1 MNLNTKVKEE
11 NTYDAIVI
19 GSGISGGWAAKELCE
34 KGLKTLVL
42 EKGRDVKHI
51 TDYPTANKMPWD
63 FPYGDK
69 VSVAE
74 SKEYQKQMRTGYSV
88 TESTKHWWVKDT
100 EHPYTE
106 TKRFDWMRGYHVG
119 GRSIMWGRQSYR
131 WSEMDFEAN
140 ALDGHG
146 VDWPIR
152 YNDLSSWY
160 DYVEDFIGVSGQN
173 ENLPQL
179 PDGKFL
185 PAMEMNC
192 IELHV
197 RDRVKEKFN
206 DRVLTIGRT
215 AHLTGNATR
224 GLRGTC
230 RNRNLCMRGCPLGG
244 YFSSNSSTL
253 PAAQA
258 TGNLTLRPFSA
269 VSEILYDKETK
280 KAVGVRILDTETKET
295 IDYFSKIVFLN
306 ASTIGSAQ
314 ILMQSAT
321 NIWPEGL
328 GSSSNELGHNL
339 MDHHFFAGA
348 MGIHM
353 GFQDKYY
360 THERPNGIYIPRF
373 RNIPGKPET
382 KKSYLRG
389 FGYQGMASRVDWTK
403 AIKELTVGKSIKE
416 LVQTPGPWNMGILAF
431 GECLPY
437 HDNKMTLNKEVTDIN
452 GMPTVT
458 FDVEWKENELEMRK
472 DMVGSA
478 VEILEA
484 SDFAQVMPING
495 MSYPGLG
502 IHEMGT
508 ARMGK
513 DSKTSVLNKWNQVWD
528 AKNVFVTDGAA
539 MSSSACQNPSLTYMA
554 LTARAADYAVSE
566 LKKGNI

>member
-1 MNLNTKVKEE
+1 MKLNVSSKKEHS
-11 NTYDAIVI
+11 YDAIVI

-34 KGLKTLVL
+34 NGLKTLVL

-51 TDYPTANKMPWD
+51 VDYPTANKMPWD
-63 FPYGDK
+63 YPYGDK
-69 VSVAE
+69 LTVE
-74 SKEYQKQMRTGYSV
+74 ETKDYQKQMRTGYTL

-106 TKRFDWMRGYHVG
+106 TKPFDWMRGYHVG

-140 ALDGHG
+140 AIDGHG

-160 DYVEDFIGVSGQN
+160 DHVEDFIGVSGQN

-179 PDGKFL
+179 PDGQFL
-185 PAMEMNC
+185 PPMELNC
-192 IELHV
+192 IEQHV

-206 DRVLTIGRT
+206 DRILTIGRT
-215 AHLTGNATR
+215 AHLTGNAKR
-224 GLRGTC
+224 GQRGTC
-230 RNRNLCMRGCPLGG
+230 QNRNLCIRGCPIGG

-253 PAAQA
+253 PAAQS

-269 VSEILYDKETK
+269 VREILYNKETK
-280 KAVGVRILDTETKET
+280 KAIGVRILDTETKET
-295 IDYFSKIVFLN
+295 IDFFSKIVFLN
-306 ASTIGSAQ
+306 ASTVGSAQ

-321 NIWPEGL
+321 DVWPEGL

-339 MDHHFFAGA
+339 MDHHMMAGA
-348 MGIHM
+348 IGIHM
-353 GFQDKYY
+353 DFQDKYY
-360 THERPNGIYIPRF
+360 RHERPNGIYIPRF
-373 RNIPGKPET
+373 RNIPNKPGT
-382 KKSYLRG
+382 NKNYLRG

-403 AIKELTVGKSIKE
+403 SIKELTVGKLIKE
-416 LVQTPGPWNMGILAF
+416 LVQKPGPWTMGIIGM

-437 HDNKMTLNKEVTDIN
+437 HENKVTLNKEVIDIN

-458 FDVEWKENELEMRK
+458 FDVEWKENELEMQK
-472 DMVGSA
+472 DMTSSA

-484 SDFAQVMPING
+484 SDFAQVMPLSQG
-495 MSYPGLG
+495 SHPGLG

-513 DSKTSVLNKWNQVWD
+513 DPKTSVLNKWNQVWD
-528 AKNVFVTDGAA
+528 AQNVFVTDGAA
-539 MSSSACQNPSLTYMA
+539 MTSSACQNPSLTYMA
-554 LTARAADYAVSE
+554 LTARASDYAVSE
-566 LKKGNI
+566 LKKGNL

>member
-1 MNLNTKVKEE
+1 MYLNDKATAQ

-42 EKGRDVKHI
+42 EKGRDVKHPN
-51 TDYPTANKMPWD
+51 YPTAHKMPWD

-69 VSVAE
+69 LTIAE
-74 SKEYQKQMRTGYSV
+74 SKDYQKQMRTGYSV
-88 TESTKHWWVKDT
+88 TASTKHWWVKDT

-131 WSEMDFEAN
+131 WSEMDFAAN
-140 ALDGHG
+140 AVDGYG

-160 DYVEDFIGVSGQN
+160 DYVEEFIGVSGQS

-185 PAMEMNC
+185 PPMELNC
-192 IELHV
+192 LEQHV

-206 DRVLTIGRT
+206 DRILTIGRT
-215 AHLTGNATR
+215 AHLTGRATR
-224 GLRGTC
+224 GQRGTC
-230 RNRNLCMRGCPLGG
+230 QNRNLCMRGCPLGG

-253 PAAQA
+253 PAAYA

-269 VSEILYDKETK
+269 VSEILYDKETQ
-280 KAVGVRILDTETKET
+280 KAEGVRIVDTESKET

-321 NIWPEGL
+321 DIWPEGL

-339 MDHHFFAGA
+339 MDHHFYVGA
-348 MGIHM
+348 VGIHM
-353 GFQDKYY
+353 GFQDQYY
-360 THERPNGIYIPRF
+360 KHERPNGIYIPRF
-373 RNIPGKPET
+373 RNIPGKPES
-382 KKSYLRG
+382 KQDYLRG
-389 FGYQGMASRVDWTK
+389 FSYQGMSSRVDWTK
-403 AIKELTVGKSIKE
+403 GIKELTVGKPIKE
-416 LVQTPGPWNMGILAF
+416 LVQKPGPWNLGILAF

-437 HDNKMTLNKEVTDIN
+437 HENKVTLNRELSDIN

-458 FDVEWKENELEMRK
+458 FDVEWKENELAMRK
-472 DMVGSA
+472 DMVASA
-478 VEILEA
+478 VEILETA
-484 SDFAQVMPING
+484 DFARIMPINN

-508 ARMGK
+508 ARMGR
-513 DSKTSVLNKWNQVWD
+513 DSKTSVLNKWNQV
-528 AKNVFVTDGAA
+528 
-539 MSSSACQNPSLTYMA
+539 
-554 LTARAADYAVSE
+554 
-566 LKKGNI
+566 